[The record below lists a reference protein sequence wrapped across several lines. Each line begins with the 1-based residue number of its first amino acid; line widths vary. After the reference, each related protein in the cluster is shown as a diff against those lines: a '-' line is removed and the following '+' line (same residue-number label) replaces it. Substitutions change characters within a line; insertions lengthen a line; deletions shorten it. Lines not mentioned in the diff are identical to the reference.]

1 MYYTAKTSVDEYLT
15 GLLLSDLM
23 TIRILI
29 LLLCCITTVSGFP
42 TAVFGQ
48 NTSEKGTTERD
59 LINGEAAY
67 IEGLQ
72 EFENANYERA
82 LDLLSEAYIKLP
94 ENAGL
99 NYALADA
106 YRKIGDLA
114 NASFYGKQAVKLDPE
129 NKWYRLMLAGIYR
142 ESGKNE
148 ATIEELEKTL
158 EYHPKASEVL
168 AELADTYASYGML
181 LESNKAYSRL
191 LKLSGENINI
201 HLQKLRNFNKLGL
214 RDSVISELQ
223 KIRELD
229 PDNLSTLQSLSNFY
243 LEMDKKDEAKSIL
256 KTALDQN
263 NRDPKTLIML
273 ADLYAKEAKWDSVGT
288 LLGNVVSD
296 SIIPTDAKLTVAQ
309 YMLSQFQQNRSD
321 SRLQQ
326 ATSSII
332 ETFTANEP
340 QYGQA
345 HALAADFYNS
355 LNQNKKALEALA
367 RTNELMPSNDGAWIQ
382 RMQLLLTEGNYRE
395 AIEIGVQAEKNVP
408 QDPFIMYFWGSAYL
422 AESQNAEA
430 VDKLEKASRLPAR
443 RQLKS
448 AIYNALGD
456 ANAGLEDWEKS
467 FEAYEQA
474 LKINPENDLVLN
486 NYAYFLS
493 LQQKNLDKAEKMAL
507 KANELSPGN
516 GSYLDTIGWVYYQ
529 KEEYEKAL
537 EYIRASLDTGEAS
550 AEVMEHMG
558 DVLDKLN
565 KTKEAREWWEKA
577 FEKDT
582 TRTHLKEKI
591 SQ

>member
-1 MYYTAKTSVDEYLT
+1 M
-15 GLLLSDLM
+15 
-23 TIRILI
+23 
-29 LLLCCITTVSGFP
+29 LCCTATLPGLAPALYGQSSSG
-42 TAVFGQ
+42 
-48 NTSEKGTTERD
+48 NDTTERD
-59 LINGEAAY
+59 LINGETAY

-82 LDLLSEAYIKLP
+82 LDLFSEAYVKLP

-114 NASFYGKQAVKLDPE
+114 NASFYGKQAVNLDPE

-142 ESGKNE
+142 EAGKNE

-158 EYHPKASEVL
+158 EYHPQATEVL

-181 LESNKAYSRL
+181 LESNKAYTKL
-191 LKLSGENINI
+191 LKLTGENINV
-201 HLQKLRNFNKLGL
+201 HLQKLRNFNKLGM
-214 RDSVISELQ
+214 RDSVITELQ

-229 PDNLSTLQSLSNFY
+229 PDNLTTLQTLSNFY
-243 LEMDKKDEAKSIL
+243 LEMNQKDEAKSIL
-256 KTALDQN
+256 KSALDQN

-273 ADLYAKEAKWDSVGT
+273 ADLYAQEAKWDSVGT

-296 SIIPTDAKLTVAQ
+296 SIIPADAKLTVAQ
-309 YMLSQFQQNRSD
+309 YMLSQFQQKPED
-321 SRLQQ
+321 TRLQQ

-340 QYGQA
+340 DYGQA

-355 LNQNKKALEALA
+355 LNQNTRALEALA

-395 AIEIGVQAEKNVP
+395 AIEIGAQAEKNVP

-456 ANAGLEDWEKS
+456 AHAGLEQWE
-467 FEAYEQA
+467 EAFNTYEQA
-474 LKINPENDLVLN
+474 LKINPDNDLVLN

-493 LQQKNLDKAEKMAL
+493 LQEKELDKAEKMAL
-507 KANELSPGN
+507 KANQLSPN
-516 GSYLDTIGWVYYQ
+516 NASYLDTVGWVYYQ
-529 KEEYEKAL
+529 KGEYQKAEKF
-537 EYIRASLDTGEAS
+537 IRASLDTDEAS

-565 KTKEAREWWEKA
+565 KPEEALEWWKKA
-577 FEKDT
+577 YEKDT

-591 SQ
+591 SR

>member
-1 MYYTAKTSVDEYLT
+1 M
-15 GLLLSDLM
+15 
-23 TIRILI
+23 
-29 LLLCCITTVSGFP
+29 LCCTATLPGLAPALYGQSSSG
-42 TAVFGQ
+42 
-48 NTSEKGTTERD
+48 NDTTERD
-59 LINGEAAY
+59 LINGETAY

-82 LDLLSEAYIKLP
+82 LDLFSEAYVKLP

-114 NASFYGKQAVKLDPE
+114 NASFYGKQAVNLDPE

-142 ESGKNE
+142 EAGKNE

-158 EYHPKASEVL
+158 EYHPQATEVL

-181 LESNKAYSRL
+181 LESNKAYTKL
-191 LKLSGENINI
+191 LKLTGENINV
-201 HLQKLRNFNKLGL
+201 HLQKLRNFNKLGM
-214 RDSVISELQ
+214 RDSVITELQ

-229 PDNLSTLQSLSNFY
+229 PDNLTTLQTLSNFY
-243 LEMDKKDEAKSIL
+243 LEMNQKDEAKSIL
-256 KTALDQN
+256 KSALDQN

-273 ADLYAKEAKWDSVGT
+273 ADLYAQEAKWDSVGT

-296 SIIPTDAKLTVAQ
+296 SIIPADAKLTVAQ
-309 YMLSQFQQNRSD
+309 YMLSQYQQKPED
-321 SRLQQ
+321 TRLQQ

-340 QYGQA
+340 DYGQA

-355 LNQNKKALEALA
+355 LNQNTRALEALA

-395 AIEIGVQAEKNVP
+395 AIEIGAQAEKNVP
-408 QDPFIMYFWGSAYL
+408 QNPFIMYFWGSAYL

-456 ANAGLEDWEKS
+456 AHAGLEQWE
-467 FEAYEQA
+467 EAFNTYEQA
-474 LKINPENDLVLN
+474 LKINPDNDLVLN

-493 LQQKNLDKAEKMAL
+493 LQEKELDKAEKMAL
-507 KANELSPGN
+507 KANQLSPN
-516 GSYLDTIGWVYYQ
+516 NASYLDTVGWVYYQ
-529 KEEYEKAL
+529 KGEYQKAEKF
-537 EYIRASLDTGEAS
+537 IRASLDTDEAS

-565 KTKEAREWWEKA
+565 KPEEALEWWKKA
-577 FEKDT
+577 YEKDT

-591 SQ
+591 SR

>member
-1 MYYTAKTSVDEYLT
+1 M
-15 GLLLSDLM
+15 
-23 TIRILI
+23 
-29 LLLCCITTVSGFP
+29 LCCTATLPGLAPALYGQSSSG
-42 TAVFGQ
+42 
-48 NTSEKGTTERD
+48 NDTTERD
-59 LINGEAAY
+59 LINGETAY

-82 LDLLSEAYIKLP
+82 LDLFSEAYVKLP

-114 NASFYGKQAVKLDPE
+114 NASFYGKQAVNLDPE

-142 ESGKNE
+142 EAGKNE

-158 EYHPKASEVL
+158 EYHPQATEVL

-181 LESNKAYSRL
+181 LESNKAYTKL
-191 LKLSGENINI
+191 LKLTGENINV
-201 HLQKLRNFNKLGL
+201 HLQKLRNFNKLGM
-214 RDSVISELQ
+214 RDSVITELQ

-229 PDNLSTLQSLSNFY
+229 PDNLTTLQTLSNFY
-243 LEMDKKDEAKSIL
+243 LEMNQKDEAKSIL
-256 KTALDQN
+256 KSALDQN

-273 ADLYAKEAKWDSVGT
+273 ADLYAQEAKWDSVGT

-296 SIIPTDAKLTVAQ
+296 SIIPADAKLTVAQ
-309 YMLSQFQQNRSD
+309 YMLSQYQQKPED
-321 SRLQQ
+321 TRLQQ

-340 QYGQA
+340 DYGQA

-355 LNQNKKALEALA
+355 LNQNTRALEALA

-395 AIEIGVQAEKNVP
+395 AIEIGAQAEKNVP

-456 ANAGLEDWEKS
+456 AHAGLEQWE
-467 FEAYEQA
+467 EAFNTYEQA
-474 LKINPENDLVLN
+474 LKINPDNDLVLN

-493 LQQKNLDKAEKMAL
+493 LQEKELDKAEKMAL
-507 KANELSPGN
+507 KANQLSPN
-516 GSYLDTIGWVYYQ
+516 NASYLDTVGWVYYQ
-529 KEEYEKAL
+529 KGEYQKAEKF
-537 EYIRASLDTGEAS
+537 IRASLDTDEAS

-565 KTKEAREWWEKA
+565 KPEEALEWWKKA
-577 FEKDT
+577 YEKDT

-591 SQ
+591 SR